1 MVASPGREPLT
12 TAAADLFEYR
22 DAATTWA
29 QNYLW
34 PVVQAEIESLG
45 LADRRAFDLG
55 CGNGSLARMLQ
66 AQSFQV
72 SGVDPSNSG
81 IAMARAALPEF
92 RFEVGSSADDLKA
105 RFGTFPLVVSLEVIE
120 HCYSAHRFAA
130 ACFDLLEE
138 GGTLICSTPYHGYLK
153 NLALS
158 VLDKWDRHHTSI
170 HDGLHIKFF
179 SERTLRVVLEE
190 AGFSAVRFVRVG
202 RIPPLAKSLV
212 AIARKPAAPAAA
224 VTRAS

>member
-1 MVASPGREPLT
+1 MTRAMT
-12 TAAADLFEYR
+12 AADLFEYR

-34 PVVQAEIESLG
+34 PVVKAEIEDLR

-55 CGNGSLARMLQ
+55 CGNGSLARMLH
-66 AQSFQV
+66 AQSYRV
-72 SGVDPSNSG
+72 TGVDPSNSG
-81 IAMARAALPEF
+81 IAMARAALPEG
-92 RFEVGSSADDLKA
+92 RFEVGSSEDDLAA

-130 ACFDLLEE
+130 ACFDLLQN

-158 VLDKWDRHHTSI
+158 VFDKWDEHHTSL

-179 SERTLRVVLEE
+179 SERTLRAVLSE
-190 AGFSAVRFVRVG
+190 AGFTDVRFIRVG

-212 AIARKPAAPAAA
+212 AIARKRPAKSVTSAP
-224 VTRAS
+224 

>member
-1 MVASPGREPLT
+1 M

-34 PVVQAEIESLG
+34 PVVKAEIESLG

-66 AQSFQV
+66 AQSFRV

-92 RFEVGSSADDLKA
+92 RFEVGSSEDDLKA
-105 RFGTFPLVVSLEVIE
+105 RFGTFPVSRSSSTAIRRIDSPQPASI
-120 HCYSAHRFAA
+120 YSAT
-130 ACFDLLEE
+130 
-138 GGTLICSTPYHGYLK
+138 G
-153 NLALS
+153 
-158 VLDKWDRHHTSI
+158 
-170 HDGLHIKFF
+170 
-179 SERTLRVVLEE
+179 
-190 AGFSAVRFVRVG
+190 
-202 RIPPLAKSLV
+202 
-212 AIARKPAAPAAA
+212 AR
-224 VTRAS
+224 